1 MNAIHSIPQRMAAA
15 GVVAILLGL
24 VLTDA
29 ANAEEHR
36 ERRHEMAAPYRA
48 PHWIYDNRYHH
59 SHYYPAIGYSVA
71 TLPPGHITLSFGNRR
86 FFFHGGVWFSPS
98 TGGFAVVRPPV
109 GIVVPMLPP
118 AYTAVWIGGVPYYY
132 ANDIYYTTAPGG
144 YAVAAPPAEA
154 TYTEAP
160 AASPPQAAPPAAPP
174 APQAAPPAAPPAP
187 QAAPPAAPSP
197 QSTGGMWYYC
207 ESARAYYP
215 YVPECKEGWRPV
227 PANPPQMRQ

>member
-1 MNAIHSIPQRMAAA
+1 MGSTMNAILSLPLRMAAA

-24 VLTDA
+24 MLTGA

-36 ERRHEMAAPYRA
+36 ERRHEVAAPYRA

-71 TLPPGHITLSFGNRR
+71 ALPPGYITLSFGNRR

-98 TGGFAVVRPPV
+98 TAGFAVVRPPV
-109 GIVVPMLPP
+109 GIIVPVLPP

-144 YAVAAPPAEA
+144 YAVAAPPAGA

-160 AASPPQAAPPAAPP
+160 AAAPPQAAPPAAP
-174 APQAAPPAAPPAP
+174 
-187 QAAPPAAPSP
+187 ST
-197 QSTGGMWYYC
+197 QSTGMWYYC
-207 ESARAYYP
+207 DSARGYYP

-227 PANPPQMRQ
+227 PANPPQTRP